1 MRLFVKIAPR
11 ILGIQVLCRQIEEK
25 ELEIVIDRTGR
36 RNIQDRILGIS
47 FHPVRL

>member
-1 MRLFVKIAPR
+1 MIFELRHRKHRQYF
-11 ILGIQVLCRQIEEK
+11 LCRQIEEK